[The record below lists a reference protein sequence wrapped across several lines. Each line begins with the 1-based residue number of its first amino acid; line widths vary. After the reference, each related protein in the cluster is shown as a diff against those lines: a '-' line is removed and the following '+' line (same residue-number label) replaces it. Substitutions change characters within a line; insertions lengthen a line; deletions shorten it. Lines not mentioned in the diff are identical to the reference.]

1 MTALRYLV
9 AIATVGIFATQD
21 AFVPAQYKAGTLP
34 RVPDHAVGAGE
45 VILDVSVN
53 RSGGVSDIKVARST
67 PPFTDLVSAAVRN
80 WQFQPARGSQPVD
93 STVLVAAVFRPPT
106 INTPTI
112 GRPPTDMATMSPEAP
127 FPLTMLTP
135 PYPPRAIGNH
145 LVLVEVRVGTGG
157 NVADAKV
164 IGSTSGFDDAALKA
178 ARQWTFRPAEVGGE
192 RVSAFAYLMF
202 GFREPVTITH

>member
-1 MTALRYLV
+1 MRAATFVMAIAAAGLV
-9 AIATVGIFATQD
+9 AAQP
-21 AFVPAQYKAGTLP
+21 AFVPAQYKSGAVPG
-34 RVPDHAVGAGE
+34 VPDHAVGGGE

-67 PPFTDLVSAAVRN
+67 PPFTDLVSAAVQR

-93 STVLVAAVFRPPT
+93 SVVLVAAVFRPPT

-112 GRPPTDMATMSPEAP
+112 GKPPTDTSTMSPDGP
-127 FPLTMLTP
+127 FPLTMVTP
-135 PYPPRAIGNH
+135 SYPARAIGNR

-164 IGSTSGFDDAALKA
+164 IGSTSGFDDAALDA
-178 ARQWTFRPAEVGGE
+178 ARRWSFRPAEVGGA

-202 GFREPVTITH
+202 GFREPVTMTR